1 MSWHNSSFH
10 FILNRSLREHD
21 FKQQMIPDFSFR
33 FNSLSQPILSQ
44 VEQQKIMRKDFLKI
58 TKLLFSTF
66 YNCCKSELLL
76 IFGRTIK
83 KTENEHPQKQVSIKK
98 MMLPV
103 ILWKKNLICHKI
115 TVDTILSLH

>member
-10 FILNRSLREHD
+10 FILNRSLQEHD

-33 FNSLSQPILSQ
+33 FNSLSQSILSQ

-76 IFGRTIK
+76 IFGRTINRTIK

-98 MMLPV
+98 WFFRSGCGKK
-103 ILWKKNLICHKI
+103 ILFAIKL
-115 TVDTILSLH
+115 L